1 MTAMTLDAADPAV
14 RLGWLAADHAL
25 ALYFAGLLLV
35 SLLAGGGWL
44 LLRRVVHPPEAGRPM
59 PPLQLVLRLGLGALA
74 IVTMALLFAELAEEM
89 SDGDG
94 LGRFDEAVATRLG
107 QTLTPALLRVFAAL
121 THLGDVITLTLVSIA
136 AIAWLLWQRRW
147 RLALAF
153 GLATGGGGALN
164 RLLKSIFER
173 VRPLHE
179 HGVVVADGYSFP
191 SGHSAGSAVVY
202 GMLAW
207 LLLRS
212 TPRRWHAPI
221 VAAAAALVF
230 TIGFSRVMLQV
241 HWASDVAAGL
251 ASGTAWLLTCVL
263 VIDWLRR
270 PRRT

>member
-1 MTAMTLDAADPAV
+1 MTLDVSDPAV
-14 RLGWLAADHAL
+14 RLGMQAAEQAL
-25 ALYFAGLLLV
+25 PLYFAGLLLV
-35 SLLAGGGWL
+35 TLLAGGGWL

-59 PPLQLVLRLGLGALA
+59 PPLQLVLRMGLGALA
-74 IVTMALLFAELAEEM
+74 IVGASMAFAELADEM
-89 SDGDG
+89 GDGEG
-94 LGRFDEAVATRLG
+94 LGRFDEAVAARLAD
-107 QTLTPALLRVFAAL
+107 TLAPAVLQVFALL
-121 THLGDVITLTLVSIA
+121 THLGDVIVLTLVSVA
-136 AIAWLLWQRRW
+136 AIVWLLRQRRW

-153 GLATGGGGALN
+153 GLVTAGGGVLN
-164 RLLKSIFER
+164 RILKSVFER

-179 HGVVVADGYSFP
+179 HGMGVVADGYSFP

-212 TPRRWHAPI
+212 TPQRWHAPI
-221 VAAAAALVF
+221 VAAAASLVF

-263 VIDWLRR
+263 IIDWLRR
-270 PRRT
+270 PRGT